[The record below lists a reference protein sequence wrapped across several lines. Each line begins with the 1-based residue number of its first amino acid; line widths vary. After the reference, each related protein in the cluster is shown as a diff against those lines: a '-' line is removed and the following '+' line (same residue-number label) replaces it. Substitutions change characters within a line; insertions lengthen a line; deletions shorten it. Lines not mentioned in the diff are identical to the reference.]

1 VARADSSSAKS
12 AAGGPSIWRAAL
24 DWFLL
29 TAVLYVAI
37 LLAQAAN
44 SAATLKAQQR
54 IVRFEAHELF
64 RSFEAYHERNRS
76 YPNAYAEPGFD
87 SATLDPL
94 AKRGYYRGNLLV
106 NLRDQRIDAYGSP
119 DDRGP
124 NREFWVEMSLKD
136 DPTIRVVVARSDDAP
151 LGGGKW
157 LDGVFVFRDGVLEPF

>member
-1 VARADSSSAKS
+1 VARRDSTTAESG
-12 AAGGPSIWRAAL
+12 AGGLSVWRSAL

-37 LLAQAAN
+37 LLTLAASSAAN
-44 SAATLKAQQR
+44 LKAQQR
-54 IVRFEAHELF
+54 IVRAEAHELF
-64 RSFEAYHERNRS
+64 RSFEAYHERNHS
-76 YPNAYAEPGFD
+76 YPNAYAEPRFD
-87 SATLDPL
+87 VTTLDPL
-94 AKRGYYRGNLLV
+94 TKRGYYRGNLLV
-106 NLRDQRIDAYGSP
+106 NLRNHRIDAYGSP

-136 DPTIRVVVARSDDAP
+136 DPRVRVVVARSDDAP